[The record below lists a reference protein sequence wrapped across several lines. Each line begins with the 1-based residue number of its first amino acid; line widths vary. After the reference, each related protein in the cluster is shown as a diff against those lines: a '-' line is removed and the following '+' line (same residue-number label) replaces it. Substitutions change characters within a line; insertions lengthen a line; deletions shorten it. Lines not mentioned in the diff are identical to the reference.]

1 MCSVNRRIIHSA
13 TVMVLAA
20 LLVSPLARAGE
31 APLNF
36 GLTAVILQ
44 NRSAFLDHW
53 RRYLEQRLKR
63 PVRFVQRRSYSEIT
77 ELIGSGE
84 LDVAWVCGYPYVRN
98 HQRMRLLVV
107 PHWNGR
113 PLYQSYLIVPAGD
126 TRTRDFADL
135 KGTVFAY
142 SDPNSNSGY
151 LVPRYEMLSARL
163 NPKKLFRK
171 TFFTWAHQDVVRA
184 VADGLA
190 QGGAVDGYI
199 WETLARIKPA
209 LTDRTRVVRK
219 SEWYGFPPLVTR
231 TDLSASAFDRLRAV
245 LTGMVDDPEGRRL
258 LAELN
263 LDGFGNDGPRTF
275 DGVERIMHFVDA
287 INARQ
292 P

>member
-1 MCSVNRRIIHSA
+1 MPLMIRAVLRNA
-13 TVMVLAA
+13 TVAVLVVLFVA
-20 LLVSPLARAGE
+20 PRARAGE
-31 APLNF
+31 APLTF

-44 NRSAFLDHW
+44 NRSAFLDRW
-53 RRYLEQRLKR
+53 RQYLARRIER

-84 LDVAWVCGYPYVRN
+84 LDVAWVCGYPFVRN
-98 HQRMRLLVV
+98 RERMRLLAV

-126 TRTRDFADL
+126 VRTRDFADL
-135 KGTVFAY
+135 KGDVFAY
-142 SDPNSNSGY
+142 SDPNSNSGF

-163 NPKKLFRK
+163 NPKRLFRK
-171 TFFTWAHQDVVRA
+171 TFFTWAHEDVVRA
-184 VADGLA
+184 VAEGLA

-209 LTDRTRVVRK
+209 LTARTRVVRK

-231 TDLSASAFDRLRAV
+231 TDLPASEFARLRAV
-245 LTGMVDDPEGRRL
+245 LMGMGDDPAGRRL
-258 LAELN
+258 LAEMN
-263 LDGFGNDGPRTF
+263 LDGFGNDGPRIF